1 MSPKT
6 QSKYQSMEQVTEIE
20 DLLLNYH
27 LRLQSTPLDFHRYIY
42 DSIDWSDRLV
52 GIKGPKG
59 VGKTTMMLQYIRS
72 HFANPDDSLYVS
84 LDNLWFQSHSLQD
97 FVKYYYIHGGRHLFL
112 DEVHYYPQWQTLFK
126 NIYDT
131 YPDLQIVYT
140 GSSMLRL
147 KSGEGDLSRRLLDYT
162 MAGLSFREYLE
173 YEGVAS
179 LPVMKLD
186 ELLRHHVSVAMDTK
200 AKIPSIQPLFEQY
213 LHHGYYPFYKV
224 ARTGFESRL
233 QRVVNQVL
241 EVDYPAIDEVTVS
254 TIRKAKR
261 MLMVLAEHVPQ
272 MPKMNALYA
281 QLETDRVQGLK
292 MLDALERAG
301 LLALLTDKVKSLK
314 VLSRPE
320 KIFLNNTNLMYA
332 LGSKTNIGTIRETF
346 FFNQV
351 SQVCDV
357 HYPAKGDF
365 LVDDRYLFEVG
376 GSGKTFEQI
385 KDIENSFLA
394 VDETEIGS
402 RNRIPLWMFGLL
414 Y

>member
-1 MSPKT
+1 
-6 QSKYQSMEQVTEIE
+6 MEQVTEID
-20 DLLLNYH
+20 DLLFNYH
-27 LRLQSTPLDFHRYIY
+27 LRIQSTPLDFHRYIY
-42 DSIDWSDRLV
+42 HSIDWTDRLV

-72 HFANPDDSLYVS
+72 HFANPDDALYVS
-84 LDNLWFQSHSLQD
+84 LDNLWFQNHSLQD

-173 YEGVAS
+173 YEGIVS
-179 LPVMKLD
+179 LPGMTID
-186 ELLRHHVSVAMDTK
+186 ELLKNHVSVALDIK
-200 AKIPSIQPLFEQY
+200 AKIPSIQPLFEDY

-224 ARTGFESRL
+224 ARSGFENRL

-241 EVDYPAIDEVTVS
+241 EVDYPAIDDVTVS
-254 TIRKAKR
+254 TIRKAKK

-272 MPKMNALYA
+272 MPRMNALYA
-281 QLETDRVQGLK
+281 QLETDRIQGLK
-292 MLDALERAG
+292 ILDALERAG

-351 SQVCDV
+351 SQVCEV

-365 LVDDRYLFEVG
+365 LVDNRYLFEVG
-376 GSGKTFEQI
+376 GSGKTFDQI

>member
-1 MSPKT
+1 MKT
-6 QSKYQSMEQVTEIE
+6 LKYQEKRVLKLFFCSLNLHMWRKSCTFAVEIE
-20 DLLLNYH
+20 
-27 LRLQSTPLDFHRYIY
+27 
-42 DSIDWSDRLV
+42 
-52 GIKGPKG
+52 
-59 VGKTTMMLQYIRS
+59 
-72 HFANPDDSLYVS
+72 
-84 LDNLWFQSHSLQD
+84 
-97 FVKYYYIHGGRHLFL
+97 
-112 DEVHYYPQWQTLFK
+112 
-126 NIYDT
+126 
-131 YPDLQIVYT
+131 
-140 GSSMLRL
+140 
-147 KSGEGDLSRRLLDYT
+147 SRRLLDYT

-179 LPVMKLD
+179 LPSVSLE
-186 ELLRHHVSVAMDTK
+186 ELLRNHVQIAMEVKDR
-200 AKIPSIQPLFEQY
+200 IPSIQPLFEQY

-224 ARTGFESRL
+224 AKTGFDNRL
-233 QRVVNQVL
+233 QKVVNHVL
-241 EVDYPAIDEVTVS
+241 EVDYPAIDEVTIS

-272 MPKMNALYA
+272 MPTMNALYA

-292 MLDALERAG
+292 MLDALERGG

-320 KIFLNNTNLMYA
+320 KIFLNNSNLMYA
-332 LGSKTNIGTIRETF
+332 LGNKTNIGTIRETF

-351 SQVCDV
+351 NQVYNV

-365 LVDDRYLFEVG
+365 LVDDTYLFEVG
-376 GSGKTFEQI
+376 GPNKTFGQI

>member
-1 MSPKT
+1 
-6 QSKYQSMEQVTEIE
+6 MEAITGIE
-20 DLLLNYH
+20 DLLLQYH
-27 LRLQSTPLDFHRYIY
+27 LRLQSTPMDFHRYIY
-42 DSIDWSDRLV
+42 NSIDWEDRLI

-59 VGKTTMMLQYIRS
+59 VGKTTMMLQYIKE
-72 HFANPDDSLYVS
+72 HFSNPDDAMYVS
-84 LDNLWFQSHSLQD
+84 LDNLWFENHSLQD

-112 DEVHYYPQWQTLFK
+112 DEVHYYPHWQTLLK
-126 NIYDT
+126 NFYDT

-147 KSGEGDLSRRLLDYT
+147 KSKEGDLFRRLLDYEI
-162 MAGLSFREYLE
+162 AGLSFREFLQ
-173 YEGVAS
+173 YEGVAD
-179 LPVMKLD
+179 LPCVSFEDLLQNHVNIAMK
-186 ELLRHHVSVAMDTK
+186 VK
-200 AKIPSIQPLFEQY
+200 GIIPSIQPLFEQY

-224 ARTGFESRL
+224 AKTGFESRL
-233 QRVVNQVL
+233 QRVVQHIL
-241 EVDYPAIDEVTVS
+241 DVDYPAVEDVTIS

-272 MPKMNALYA
+272 MPTMNVLYA

-292 MLDALERAG
+292 MLYALERGG

-320 KIFLNNTNLMYA
+320 KIFLNNSNLMYA
-332 LGSKTNIGTIRETF
+332 LGNKTDIGTIRETF

-351 SQVCDV
+351 GQVCDV

-365 LVDDRYLFEVG
+365 LVDGKYLFEVG
-376 GSGKTFEQI
+376 GSNKTFDQI
-385 KDIENSFLA
+385 KDVENSFLA
-394 VDETEIGS
+394 VDETEIGHG
-402 RNRIPLWMFGLL
+402 NRIPLWMFGLL

>member
-1 MSPKT
+1 
-6 QSKYQSMEQVTEIE
+6 MEQVTEIE

-42 DSIDWSDRLV
+42 DSIDWTDRLV

-72 HFANPDDSLYVS
+72 HFANPDDALYVS

-314 VLSRPE
+314 MLSRPE
-320 KIFLNNTNLMYA
+320 KIFLNNTNLIYA

-351 SQVCDV
+351 GQVCDV

-365 LVDDRYLFEVG
+365 LVDNRYLFEVG

>member
-1 MSPKT
+1 
-6 QSKYQSMEQVTEIE
+6 MEQVTEIE

-42 DSIDWSDRLV
+42 DSIDWTDRLV

-72 HFANPDDSLYVS
+72 HFANPDDALYVS

-131 YPDLQIVYT
+131 YPDLQIVYI